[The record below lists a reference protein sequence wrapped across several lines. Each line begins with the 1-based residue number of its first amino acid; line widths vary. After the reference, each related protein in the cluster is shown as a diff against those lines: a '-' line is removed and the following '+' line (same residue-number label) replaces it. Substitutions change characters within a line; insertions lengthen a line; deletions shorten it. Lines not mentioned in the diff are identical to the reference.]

1 MEVSVIIP
9 TYNYGRFISEALKS
23 VLEQTHPVSEIIVVD
38 DGSTD
43 DTEKKVREISE
54 NIKYKRQANSGVCEA
69 RNRGVTES
77 NGELIAFLDADD
89 IWEPTKIEK
98 QLCKFS
104 ENPEIGLVHCGIR
117 EFDSE
122 TNRTISIRTDGDQGS
137 VWRGLLLWEGP
148 CVNVSGSVIMISR
161 KAFEDVG
168 GFDTQLKV
176 GEDWDLCYRV
186 ARKYQVGFV
195 RAALVNYRSHGA
207 AAHLNVKN
215 MELGMK
221 LFYEKAFSTDDEG
234 VLALRRRALGNF
246 YRILAGSYFQA
257 GNYSSFLSNLVKS
270 IWMRPGNID
279 YFASKLLKKATN

>member
-1 MEVSVIIP
+1 MDVSVIIP

-23 VLEQTHPVSEIIVVD
+23 VLEQTRPVSEIIVVD

-43 DTEKKVREISE
+43 DTKRAVRKISDK
-54 NIKYKRQANSGVCEA
+54 IKYIKQTNSGVCSA

-77 NGELIAFLDADD
+77 KGGFIAFLDADD
-89 IWEPTKIEK
+89 IWEPTKLEK
-98 QLCKFS
+98 QLRKFA
-104 ENPEIGLVHCGIR
+104 ENPEVGLVHCGMR

-122 TNRTISIRTDGDQGS
+122 TNKTISTRTDGEQGS
-137 VWRGLLLWEGP
+137 VWRELLLWEVP
-148 CVNVSGSVIMISR
+148 CVNVSGSVIMVSR
-161 KAFEDVG
+161 KAFENVG
-168 GFDTQLKV
+168 GFDTRLRV
-176 GEDWDLCYRV
+176 GEDWDFCYRI
-186 ARKYQVGFV
+186 AKKYQVGFV
-195 RAALVNYRSHGA
+195 REALVNYRSHGA

-221 LFYEKAFSTDDEG
+221 LFYEKAFSTDDAN

-270 IWMRPGNID
+270 IWMKPGNID
-279 YFASKLLKKATN
+279 YFANKLLKKATN